1 MSSEHIEYSLKY
13 EGFPYVLFII
23 GTTFIAVGLINYIR
37 PSIWGS
43 PLMLIPGG
51 LLLVIA
57 IGATI
62 QRLHI
67 KNVVFS
73 ALRPS
78 THIRVENLASE
89 LNIRENDVRG
99 AILDLRTEGRI
110 EVTFDQYSA
119 RYFLH
124 SKD

>member
-1 MSSEHIEYSLKY
+1 
-13 EGFPYVLFII
+13 
-23 GTTFIAVGLINYIR
+23 
-37 PSIWGS
+37 
-43 PLMLIPGG
+43 MLIPGG

-57 IGATI
+57 IGTTI
-62 QRLHI
+62 QRLRI
-67 KNVVFS
+67 KNVVLS
-73 ALRPS
+73 TLRPS
-78 THIRVENLASE
+78 THIRVEKLASD